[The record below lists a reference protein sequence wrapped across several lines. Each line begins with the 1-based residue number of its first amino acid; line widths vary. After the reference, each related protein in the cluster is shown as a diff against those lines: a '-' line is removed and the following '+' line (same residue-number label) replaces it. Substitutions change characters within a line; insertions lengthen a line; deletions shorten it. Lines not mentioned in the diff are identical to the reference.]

1 MFLHHLNLRKPAYAR
16 MAHLRA
22 ATEVALLFAA
32 FAFVGALSTRPMG
45 RKPSAARP
53 CVYLG
58 RAGAICD
65 ARKPEAEQNC
75 QHFGRAGRF
84 CPPPGR

>member
-1 MFLHHLNLRKPAYAR
+1 MFRNRLTLKRPARAQV
-16 MAHLRA
+16 AHLRA
-22 ATEVALLFAA
+22 ATEVALLVAA
-32 FAFVGALSTRPMG
+32 LAFVGVLSMHPVG
-45 RKPSAARP
+45 REPSDARA

-65 ARKPEAEQNC
+65 ARKPDAEQNC

-84 CPPPGR
+84 CLPPGR